1 MGDRITGNTHGT
13 EDTEGSA
20 ALAVPGK
27 IATRELVRPRERRRL
42 RPRTVLLQAVIWLLL
57 LAGAL
62 VVLLPF
68 FYMIASSLETNA
80 QIGAL
85 TPQFIPQP
93 FEWVNYQT
101 LWQQLPIGRFF
112 INSLIVAV
120 GITVGQVITASLAA
134 YAFARLRFP
143 GRSALFGLYLAT
155 LIIPFQVTLIPNYI
169 LIHYL
174 GWHNTYQGLIIPFI
188 SSVFSTFLLRQFF
201 LTLPVDLEEAAL
213 LDGAGHFTIYARIML
228 PLARPALAAL
238 VIFAFLGSWNNFL
251 WPLVVV
257 STESMKTLPLGIVE
271 FESEYTIQ
279 WNLLMAG
286 ASLSLIPVLIVYL
299 LAQRWIVEGI
309 ALTGQGGR

>member
-1 MGDRITGNTHGT
+1 MA
-13 EDTEGSA
+13 SQ
-20 ALAVPGK
+20 AVPLSP
-27 IATRELVRPRERRRL
+27 APRLRQGPPL
-42 RPRTVLLQAVIWLLL
+42 RPRRLIGRLVIWLLL
-57 LAGAL
+57 LAGAV

-68 FYMIASSLETNA
+68 FYMIASSLETNE

-85 TPQFIPQP
+85 TPQFIPRP
-93 FEWVNYQT
+93 FEWVNYRQV
-101 LWQQLPIGRFF
+101 WEQLPVGRFF
-112 INSLIVAV
+112 FNSIFVALA
-120 GITVGQVITASLAA
+120 ITVGQVITASLAA
-134 YAFARLRFP
+134 YAFARLRFR
-143 GRSALFGLYLAT
+143 GRGTLFAIYLAT
-155 LIIPFQVTLIPNYI
+155 LIIPFQVTLIPNYV

-174 GWHNTYQGLIIPFI
+174 GWHNTYQGLIVPFV

-201 LTLPVDLEEAAL
+201 LTLPADLEEAAL
-213 LDGAGHFTIYARIML
+213 LDGAGHFTIYARIVM

-257 STESMKTLPLGIVE
+257 DTESLKTLPLGIVE
-271 FESEYTIQ
+271 FQSEYTVQ

-286 ASLSLIPVLIVYL
+286 ASLSLVPVLIVYL